1 MNNDHVRQ
9 SAVIVSQYGAFHG
22 QQGAEAA
29 HALGALQKFFTVRP
43 YGGNIPPDKISNL
56 EWLDAP
62 ARLLNQ
68 ANKRALHSR
77 WVDEFNFGLR
87 KGTRVLFDQIVSRS
101 ITKHTKI
108 FHAYSSFQERC
119 WDACETYGVKKIADW
134 GIAHPKFL
142 IETWER
148 EAKTLGLTDS
158 PSIKAQQILAELE
171 QMDIVYVPSRFVKQ
185 TFLDFGY
192 KRDHLRINPYGVDG
206 KLFYPLVSSG
216 AVRERFS
223 IVTAGMLGWRKG
235 TYYLLEAVRRLK
247 QEGIDCDVY
256 LMGFPDEDFGKKFLS
271 RYQDVVTHVGGVS
284 HAAIVDYYRLA
295 DVFVLPSLAE
305 GQARVVLE
313 AMACATPCIVT
324 ANTGCADVV
333 RDGIN
338 GFVVPV
344 RDSEAIADRIR
355 LLYRD
360 QARLRDMGRK
370 ARQAVE
376 QQTWHRYRQTLM
388 TDYQTFI

>member
-1 MNNDHVRQ
+1 MNSYKDQRPGIV
-9 SAVIVSQYGAFHG
+9 VSQYGAFHG

-29 HALGALQKFFTVRP
+29 HALGMLQKFFTVRP
-43 YGGNIPPDKISNL
+43 YRGNIPPDKVRNL
-56 EWLDAP
+56 GWLDAP
-62 ARLLNQ
+62 VRLLNQ
-68 ANKRALHSR
+68 ANKRALHSQCIDKCN
-77 WVDEFNFGLR
+77 VGLR
-87 KGTRVLFDQIVSRS
+87 KHTRTLFDQIVSRS
-101 ITKHTKI
+101 ITKQTKI

-142 IETWER
+142 MAAWER
-148 EAKTLGLTDS
+148 EAKMLGLAVS
-158 PSIKAQQILAELE
+158 PSIQTQRILAELE

-192 KRDHLRINPYGVDG
+192 KRDHLRINPYGVDA
-206 KLFYPLVSSG
+206 KRFYPVARQG
-216 AVRERFS
+216 AVKERFS

-235 TYYLLEAVRRLK
+235 TYYLLEAARRLK
-247 QEGIDCDVY
+247 QEGLDCDVY
-256 LMGFPDEDFGKKFLS
+256 LMGFPDAEFGKKILS
-271 RYQDVVTHVGGVS
+271 RYRDVITHVGSVS
-284 HAAIVDYYRLA
+284 NAAIADYYRLA

-324 ANTGCADVV
+324 PNTGCAEVV
-333 RDGIN
+333 SDGIN
-338 GFVVPV
+338 GFVVPA

-370 ARQAVE
+370 ARQMVE